1 MTSQRVK
8 AVKRIPIVRLVSFP
22 LLVLF
27 LASALPLRG
36 TMAQTGITTPVEQFG
51 QQLGADYFLA
61 TYRQLQEYWAVLA
74 DESDRMVLETIGQSE
89 EGRPQLMA
97 IITSPEN
104 HARLDHYREISRSL
118 ARAEGITE
126 SEARVFAAEGKAVVW
141 IDGGLH
147 ASEILGHQQLM
158 ELVYRMVSRDDAETQ
173 RILDDVILLAVQCNP
188 DGQDLIADWY
198 MRNPVPEERRTGG
211 LPVLYHKYAGHDN
224 NRDSFMSNLIE
235 TENMNRILYRVWN
248 PQIVY
253 NHHQTPSV
261 TRPTTTSIP

>member
-8 AVKRIPIVRLVSFP
+8 AVNRILIVRLISIP
-22 LLVLF
+22 LLALF
-27 LASALPLRG
+27 LASALPLQAAHSQNR
-36 TMAQTGITTPVEQFG
+36 ITTPVEQFG

-61 TYRQLQEYWAVLA
+61 TYAQLQEYWAVLA
-74 DESDRMVLETIGQSE
+74 DESNRMVLETIGQSE

-97 IITSPEN
+97 VITSPEN
-104 HARLDHYREISRSL
+104 HVRLDHYREISRSL

-126 SEARVFAAEGKAVVW
+126 AEARAMAAEGKAVVW

-158 ELVYRMVSRDDAETQ
+158 ELVYRMVSRDDAETL

-198 MRNPVPEERRTGG
+198 M
-211 LPVLYHKYAGHDN
+211 
-224 NRDSFMSNLIE
+224 
-235 TENMNRILYRVWN
+235 
-248 PQIVY
+248 
-253 NHHQTPSV
+253 
-261 TRPTTTSIP
+261 